1 VRSGTLPAA
10 HIHAIIMPVLVEIAW
25 MRCDSVGAPPEDFL
39 SDAELQKLAQMRFLR
54 RREEWLLGRWTAK
67 RLLVAAVP
75 ALAGTLPIKWTI
87 SNEADGQP
95 YVLIG
100 DQRLAGCLSI
110 SHRGGQAVCA
120 WTSAQGVGLGIDLE
134 RIEPR
139 SPAFVSDY
147 FTAAEQK
154 TLIAGAARERDAVL
168 VWSAKE
174 AMLKALGKG
183 LRLDTRAVEV
193 VRIAIQ
199 EESDGWRGLTGRC
212 PSRPDLD
219 WWAGWTPAGEFLITL
234 TVCGQALNFSS
245 LHVQELRV

>member
-1 VRSGTLPAA
+1 MRSGTLPAA

-25 MRCDSVGAPPEDFL
+25 MRCNLIGASPEDLL
-39 SDAELQKLAQMRFLR
+39 SEAELQKLAQMRFAR

-67 RLLVAAVP
+67 RLLAAAVP

-87 SNEADGQP
+87 ANEADGQP

-100 DQRLAGCLSI
+100 HQRLAGCLSI

-134 RIEPR
+134 CIEPR

-147 FTAAEQK
+147 FTAAEQA
-154 TLIAGAARERDAVL
+154 LIAGAARERDAVL
-168 VWSAKE
+168 VWSTKE
-174 AMLKALGKG
+174 AMLKALGRG

-193 VRIAIQ
+193 LRIADH
-199 EESDGWRGLTGRC
+199 EESDGWRGLTVRC
-212 PSRPDLD
+212 PSRPELD
-219 WWAGWTPAGEFLITL
+219 WWAGWTPTGEFLITL
-234 TVCGQALNFSS
+234 AVCGQALNFSA